1 MSVIEA
7 LLTGIAAN
15 GLYGLDEETAASIVA
30 YLVENE
36 PTKIAALEATAAS
49 GDDQR
54 LREEIGGAL
63 RMVAMSGA
71 AGANDGL
78 IDALGDAM
86 RLVTFDHAAGRIGI
100 EGVGIDAPTLR
111 RRDGGA
117 TTAVA
122 GSDKF
127 RSLQVDEDIRRG
139 VSGGETDAQ
148 SNL

>member
-15 GLYGLDEETAASIVA
+15 GLYGLDADTAASIVA
-30 YLVENE
+30 HLNENE

-63 RMVAMSGA
+63 RLVAMSGA
-71 AGANDGL
+71 VKVDNDL
-78 IDALGDAM
+78 IDAIRMA
-86 RLVTFDHAAGRIGI
+86 TFDHAAGRIGI
-100 EGVGIDAPTLR
+100 EGVSIDAPTLR
-111 RRDGGA
+111 SRDAEA

-122 GSDKF
+122 GEDKF
-127 RSLQVDEDIRRG
+127 RSLEVDEDIRRG
-139 VSGGETDAQ
+139 VSSGETDAQ

>member
-15 GLYGLDEETAASIVA
+15 GLYGLDADTAASIVA
-30 YLVENE
+30 HLNENE
-36 PTKIAALEATAAS
+36 PGKIAALEATAAA

-71 AGANDGL
+71 VKVDDGL
-78 IDALGDAM
+78 TDAM
-86 RLVTFDHAAGRIGI
+86 RMVTFDHAGGRIGI
-100 EGVGIDAPTLR
+100 EGVSIDAPTLR
-111 RRDGGA
+111 SRDAGA

-122 GSDKF
+122 GADKF
-127 RSLQVDEDIRRG
+127 RSLQGDEDMRRG
-139 VSGGETDAQ
+139 VSGGDTDAQ

>member
-7 LLTGIAAN
+7 LLTGMAAN
-15 GLYGLDEETAASIVA
+15 GLYGLDADAAASIVA
-30 YLVENE
+30 HLNENE

-63 RMVAMSGA
+63 RLVAMSGA
-71 AGANDGL
+71 IVVDDAV
-78 IDALGDAM
+78 IDAVRM
-86 RLVTFDHAAGRIGI
+86 VTFDHAGGTINI
-100 EGVGIDAPTLR
+100 EGVSIDAPTLR
-111 RRDGGA
+111 AREAGA

-122 GSDKF
+122 GAGKF
-127 RSLQVDEDIRRG
+127 RSLEVDEDTRRG
-139 VSGGETDAQ
+139 VSSAETDAR